1 MITISDIKE
10 NHEAV
15 KETLSNRNVKVDTS
29 LILNLDSQRS
39 ELQVK
44 IQKLQEER
52 NILVKSSKQENWK
65 RGKEIKDELKKLEP
79 ELEIIQK
86 KLTELTDRLPNS
98 LHPDSP
104 IGTDESENKIVREVG
119 QKKTFSF
126 KPKDHIQIGVDL
138 NLIDFEKGTKVAGSN
153 FYFFKNQMVELE
165 FAISRFAIDILKSK
179 GFSLFITPDIA
190 KTSIVEG
197 IGFQPRGP
205 ETQVY
210 TIENTNL
217 CLIGTAEITLGG
229 YHSGEIIEEKYLPL
243 KYAGFS
249 HCFRTEAGGYGRE
262 SRGLYRVHQFSK
274 VEMFIYCI
282 PSESDKY
289 HEELLHIEEDIYQT
303 LDLPYRVVDIASGDL
318 GAPAYRKFDLEVWMP
333 GMEKWGEVTSTSN
346 CTDYQSKKLK
356 IKYRKKDG
364 MTSYVHMLNG
374 TCVTSSRLPIAILE
388 NYQQED
394 GSVIIPEALHKYTG
408 FARINAKKT

>member
-1 MITISDIKE
+1 MITIFDIKE
-10 NHEAV
+10 NHAAV
-15 KETLSNRNVKVDTS
+15 KEILKNRNISIDTD
-29 LILNLDSQRS
+29 LILKLDQERS
-39 ELQVK
+39 VLQIKV
-44 IQKLQEER
+44 QKLREQR
-52 NILVKSSKQENWK
+52 NSLAKSTKQEDWSQG
-65 RGKEIKDELKKLEP
+65 REIKEELKKLEP
-79 ELEIIQK
+79 ELTTIQN
-86 KLTELTDRLPNS
+86 KLSQLANKLPNT
-98 LHPDSP
+98 LHPESP
-104 IGTDESENKIVREVG
+104 IGKDESENKIIREVG

-126 KPKDHIQIGVDL
+126 KPKDHIQIGTHLDI
-138 NLIDFEKGTKVAGSN
+138 IDFEKGTKVAGSN

-165 FAISRFAIDILKSK
+165 LAITRYAIDILKTK
-179 GFSLFITPDIA
+179 GFSLFITPDMA
-190 KTSIVEG
+190 KTSILEG

-210 TIENTNL
+210 TVENSDL
-217 CLIGTAEITLGG
+217 SLIATAEITLGG
-229 YHSGEIIEEKYLPL
+229 YHSGEIVDEKSLPL

-274 VEMFIYCI
+274 VEMFIYCL
-282 PSESDKY
+282 PEESDKY
-289 HEELLHIEEDIYQT
+289 HKELLQIEEDIYQK
-303 LDLPYRVVDIASGDL
+303 LDLPYRVVDIVSGDL

-364 MTSYVHMLNG
+364 TTEYVHMLNG
-374 TCVTSSRLPIAILE
+374 TAVTSSRLPIAILE

-394 GSVIIPEALHKYTG
+394 GTVEIPDVLQKYTG
-408 FARINAKKT
+408 FTTISPVNK